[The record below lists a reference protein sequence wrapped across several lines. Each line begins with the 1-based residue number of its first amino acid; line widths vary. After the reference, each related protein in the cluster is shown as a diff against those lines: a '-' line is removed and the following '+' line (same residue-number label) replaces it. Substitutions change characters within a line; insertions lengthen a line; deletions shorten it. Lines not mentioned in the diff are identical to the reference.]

1 MDLTKLT
8 LQLCMFVCLV
18 TKVMLDSFVIL
29 WTIACQAPRS
39 LGFSRKGYWSG
50 LPCPLSG
57 DCSSVSWGLKVVWLS
72 CIKNL
77 PTKAGD
83 TRDMGFN
90 PWVRKILWRRK
101 WQPTPVFLPGKSH
114 GQRNLVGYSPWDCKE
129 VDATEHTHMLGSANS
144 SAPCLRPFHQTPCRD
159 KQCVVNYWMEG
170 AEERSVLVGLPGD
183 RASILNESQ
192 EKAHLGQL
200 LSLSPGNSFGPRIAL
215 SLPNKAFAYFTVF
228 TS

>member
-1 MDLTKLT
+1 MDRGTSWAIVHGIAKN
-8 LQLCMFVCLV
+8 
-18 TKVMLDSFVIL
+18 
-29 WTIACQAPRS
+29 WTRQ
-39 LGFSRKGYWSG
+39 
-50 LPCPLSG
+50 
-57 DCSSVSWGLKVVWLS
+57 
-72 CIKNL
+72 
-77 PTKAGD
+77 
-83 TRDMGFN
+83 
-90 PWVRKILWRRK
+90 
-101 WQPTPVFLPGKSH
+101 
-114 GQRNLVGYSPWDCKE
+114 
-129 VDATEHTHMLGSANS
+129 HTHMLGSANS

-228 TS
+228 TSWWRDVVKLHTSSDCFLLWVSTLRPTWWFLRTWPSS

>member
-18 TKVMLDSFVIL
+18 TKVTLDSFVIL
-29 WTIACQAPRS
+29 WTVACQAPLS
-39 LGFSRKGYWSG
+39 LGFSRKGDWSG

-57 DCSSVSWGLKVVWLS
+57 DCSSVSWGLKVMWLS

-83 TRDMGFN
+83 ARDMGFN

-101 WQPTPVFLPGKSH
+101 WQPSPVFLPGKSH

-129 VDATEHTHMLGSANS
+129 LDVTEHTHMLGSANS
-144 SAPCLRPFHQTPCRD
+144 SAPAWGLFTRLHVGPSSVWLTIGWRGQKRDQFLWGYLRT
-159 KQCVVNYWMEG
+159 
-170 AEERSVLVGLPGD
+170 GLPFWM
-183 RASILNESQ
+183 RARKKHTWVSYCLFPPGT
-192 EKAHLGQL
+192 HLDSG
-200 LSLSPGNSFGPRIAL
+200 
-215 SLPNKAFAYFTVF
+215 
-228 TS
+228 